1 MQDGTKNVERGIK
14 TPNEN
19 ACSSA
24 LKVHARACTLLA
36 LLHACACGVLRF
48 VSTLLRL
55 KNTQMHSVHLHVDMQ
70 VHACTSVYIRI
81 YMYVYMYVCIYV
93 FTSPIYIYTHINIDL
108 LHNST
113 R

>member
-1 MQDGTKNVERGIK
+1 MQEGTKNVERGIK

-81 YMYVYMYVCIYV
+81 SICMFICMYVYMYLHHL
-93 FTSPIYIYTHINIDL
+93 YIYTYKYRFGSQLD
-108 LHNST
+108 
-113 R
+113 